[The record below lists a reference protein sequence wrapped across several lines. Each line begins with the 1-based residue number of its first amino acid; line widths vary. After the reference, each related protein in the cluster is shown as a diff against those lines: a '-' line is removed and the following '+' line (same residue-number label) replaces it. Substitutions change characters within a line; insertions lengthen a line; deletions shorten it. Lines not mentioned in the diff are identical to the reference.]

1 MCSALAP
8 AARAQGAPPPRPLEV
23 SGAVNLN
30 TKGISLVPALTLGRP
45 SAIADV
51 VIRKGAASFEPQFRF
66 ATDGK
71 PWSFLL
77 WGRYR
82 AVATGRFRLTLGGH
96 PAFSFRTTTVPT
108 AAATRDL
115 IEVRRYLAGEASPT
129 YALTSTVAVGAY
141 YLYSRGFDGASKHT
155 NLVAARLNVSNIEM
169 FRGLVAQVQP
179 QLYFLRTSGQNGS
192 YLSASASF
200 TKTGAPVSITTIV
213 NQPLRTRVVGGQD
226 FLWNVGV
233 TYAFR

>member
-1 MCSALAP
+1 M
-8 AARAQGAPPPRPLEV
+8 
-23 SGAVNLN
+23 
-30 TKGISLVPALTLGRP
+30 
-45 SAIADV
+45 
-51 VIRKGAASFEPQFRF
+51 
-66 ATDGK
+66 
-71 PWSFLL
+71 
-77 WGRYR
+77 
-82 AVATGRFRLTLGGH
+82 
-96 PAFSFRTTTVPT
+96 
-108 AAATRDL
+108 
-115 IEVRRYLAGEASPT
+115 
-129 YALTSTVAVGAY
+129 
-141 YLYSRGFDGASKHT
+141 
-155 NLVAARLNVSNIEM
+155 AARLNVSNIEM